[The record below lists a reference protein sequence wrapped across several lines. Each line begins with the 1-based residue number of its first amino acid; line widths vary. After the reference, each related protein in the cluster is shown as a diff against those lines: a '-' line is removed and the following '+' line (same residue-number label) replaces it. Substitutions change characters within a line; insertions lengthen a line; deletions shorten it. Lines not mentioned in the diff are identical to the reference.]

1 MNTSL
6 LIVTYSLIFLLGFSL
21 LLFTYLIIRR
31 VVVQHQE
38 NVFQKIYAE
47 IEKDILD
54 IVTFPER
61 DNAVKIA
68 KKYKQHRYVLTRVL
82 VNYIELIEG
91 LAKVRL
97 QKIFNHAFRK
107 KCLKDIYSKRQIRR
121 LKATHLFVMFSNP
134 SDMNHIVKLLNDKP
148 IVKLVAITALSRIP
162 TSRTLTYIF
171 RSFMSDSVAN
181 ARVYINIMIGLG
193 EKIESQVR
201 KHLNKSLSIEKLSLL
216 IELVGA
222 IPLRSLYPNILPFA
236 EHPNKE
242 IRIKVARALGHMRIP
257 ASLDILT
264 TLTEDEAWEVSGQA
278 LKSLGKLGDIASLDT
293 LSKALFSPF
302 WHVRF
307 NAGHGLASLGSSG
320 IQQLKKIKRQ
330 KKDRFASDM
339 ATMVLDETVYVGG
352 S

>member
-6 LIVTYSLIFLLGFSL
+6 LIATYSLIFLLGFSL
-21 LLFTYLIIRR
+21 LLFSYLMIRR

-38 NVFQKIYAE
+38 NVFQEKYAE

-61 DNAVKIA
+61 DNAIKIA
-68 KKYKQHRYVLTRVL
+68 KKYKQSPYVLTRVL
-82 VNYIELIEG
+82 VNYIEQIEG

-97 QKIFNHAFRK
+97 QKIFNHTFKK
-107 KCLKDIYSKRQIRR
+107 KCLKDIHSRRQIRR

-134 SDMNHIVKLLNDKP
+134 SDAKHIVKLLNDKP
-148 IVKLVAITALSRIP
+148 IVKLVAITALSHIP
-162 TSRTLTYIF
+162 TSRTMTYIF
-171 RSFMSDSVAN
+171 QSFMNDSIAN

-193 EKIESQVR
+193 DKIESHVQ

-222 IPLRSLYPNILPFA
+222 IPLRSLYLDILPFA
-236 EHPNKE
+236 EHLNKE

-257 ASLDILT
+257 SSLV
-264 TLTEDEAWEVSGQA
+264 TLTKLSEDEAWEVSAQA
-278 LKSLGKLGDIASLDT
+278 LKSLGRLGDIASLDT

-307 NAGHGLASLGSSG
+307 NAGHGLANLGPSG

-339 ATMVLDETVYVGG
+339 ATMVLDETIYVGVT
-352 S
+352 